1 MAVSL
6 TIIKKISKAKAKLAK
21 KFFLAIIAC
30 GTLTTSFITSANTNQ
45 KSTPSSFNTCVA
57 CHGPNGEGNS
67 TLNAPAIAGQSESY
81 LLRQLTHFKKG
92 IRGAHQ
98 GDIHGATMRASIQTL
113 NLDNDIPMLAGYIAK
128 LPAPELSQELTG
140 DLKNGSRYY
149 QAKCGACHGGQAQG
163 NEAFKA
169 PRLSGQSTEYLQR
182 QMQNFVKG
190 IRGSHS
196 EDKLGRQM
204 AMMAKTVTEA
214 ELKDIIYFISLQK

>member
-1 MAVSL
+1 MSL
-6 TIIKKISKAKAKLAK
+6 TITIKISKARANLAK
-21 KFFLAIIAC
+21 ITLKALITC
-30 GTLTTSFITSANTNQ
+30 GLLSASLVTHANTKQ
-45 KSTPSSFNTCVA
+45 ESKPSSFTTCIA
-57 CHGPNGEGNS
+57 CHGVNGEGNAA
-67 TLNAPAIAGQSESY
+67 LNAPVIAGQSESY

-92 IRGAHQ
+92 IRGANQ
-98 GDIHGATMRASIQTL
+98 DDIHGATMRASIQTL
-113 NLDNDIPMLAGYIAK
+113 KLDNEIPKLAGYIAQ

-182 QMQNFVKG
+182 QMQNFVRG
-190 IRGSHS
+190 VRGSHR

-214 ELKDIIYFISLQK
+214 ELNDIIYFISLQK